1 MIGKWSLVFVG
12 VLGLAGCATQGGK
25 SENVE
30 GLNDSSRYVKSGN
43 NQRAGDS
50 MLDLANKTI
59 LVSIRK
65 VDEDGSESFDTFFGK
80 VLRYNQNTVT
90 VARRDGSEKQI
101 PYDEDVYKV
110 AEPGF
115 YELQDGSTH
124 ENPDFIAQWVVYKNQ
139 ETAEK
144 YRPKD

>member
-1 MIGKWSLVFVG
+1 MIRKWCLTLIGMFV
-12 VLGLAGCATQGGK
+12 LAGCAAQI
-25 SENVE
+25 
-30 GLNDSSRYVKSGN
+30 VKSGS
-43 NQRAGDS
+43 AGEGVSVQNIQGASDS

-65 VDEDGSESFDTFFGK
+65 IDEDGSEFADTFFGK
-80 VLRYNQNTVT
+80 VLRYDHNTVI
-90 VARRDGSEKQI
+90 VARRDGSEAKL
-101 PYDEDVYKV
+101 PYDEGAYEV

-124 ENPDFIAQWVVYKNQ
+124 DNPDFIAQWVVYKNQ